1 MIEYKDNYNGIRFRL
16 RKYTSQTAKEY
27 AYKWKRKRI

>member
-16 RKYTSQTAKEY
+16 RKYTNQTAKEY